1 MNISTNTPQA
11 RLATRLAVGAVGIA
25 VVSSL
30 AVAST
35 PASAKQAD
43 PHGNEGTTAAF
54 HLVTGDPGDMLAQ
67 RKSLIDPQ
75 WWTRL
80 GNVH

>member
-1 MNISTNTPQA
+1 MNSSTNTPHGTIT
-11 RLATRLAVGAVGIA
+11 TRLAAAALGVA

-30 AVAST
+30 AVASA
-35 PASAKQAD
+35 PASAKRAD
-43 PHGNEGTTAAF
+43 PNGGAGTTT
-54 HLVTGDPGDMLAQ
+54 VQRSVDPGDWLAQ
-67 RKSLIDPQ
+67 RKSMIDPQ

>member
-1 MNISTNTPQA
+1 MNSSTNTRHV
-11 RLATRLAVGAVGIA
+11 RLATRLAAGAVGIA

-30 AVAST
+30 AVASA
-35 PASAKQAD
+35 PASAKRAD
-43 PHGNEGTTAAF
+43 PNAGVGTTTVF

>member
-1 MNISTNTPQA
+1 MNISTNTPHVT
-11 RLATRLAVGAVGIA
+11 LATRLAVGAVGVA

-30 AVAST
+30 AVASS
-35 PASAKQAD
+35 PASAKRAD
-43 PHGNEGTTAAF
+43 PNGGVATTTVF

>member
-1 MNISTNTPQA
+1 MNISTNTPHV
-11 RLATRLAVGAVGIA
+11 RLATRLAAGAVGIA

-35 PASAKQAD
+35 PASAQRAD
-43 PHGNEGTTAAF
+43 PIGGAGTTTAF
-54 HLVTGDPGDMLAQ
+54 HLVTGDPGEMLAQ

>member
-1 MNISTNTPQA
+1 MNSSTNTPHVTIT
-11 RLATRLAVGAVGIA
+11 TRLAAAALGVA

-30 AVAST
+30 AVASA
-35 PASAKQAD
+35 PASAKPAD
-43 PHGNEGTTAAF
+43 PNGGMGTITVF